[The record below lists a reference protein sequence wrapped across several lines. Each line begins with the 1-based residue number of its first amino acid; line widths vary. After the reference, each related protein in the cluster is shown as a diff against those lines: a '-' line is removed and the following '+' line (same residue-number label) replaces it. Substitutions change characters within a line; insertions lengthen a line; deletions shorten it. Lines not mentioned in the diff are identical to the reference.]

1 MKTVKEIKEAEEAYD
16 RLIASAREKADKLLR
31 DAKEKSMEER
41 AKGDEE
47 ITAFKNERLRKG
59 SKEIEGEVEKLLA
72 GSKEDAGKLSG
83 KKADQQAVSRLVKDF
98 LNSL

>member
-16 RLIASAREKADKLLR
+16 RLIASARDKADKLLR
-31 DAKEKSMEER
+31 EAKEKSQEER

-47 ITAFKNERLRKG
+47 MTAFKNERLRKG
-59 SKEIEGEVEKLLA
+59 SKEIESQVEKLLA
-72 GSKEDAGKLSG
+72 EAKEGAGKLRE
-83 KKADQQAVSRLVKDF
+83 KKADQQAVSRFVKDF